1 MFPTMLKLFV
11 LSSYSKY
18 EQMFKKLN
26 SHGPELSLSSNSLP
40 LGKTRFLQSQKNLK
54 AKVNLRSDIVKDPF
68 IPVRDMAFPVKT
80 VSVYSL
86 YTFLLLD
93 SLSFKLTFIKYD
105 PLLWPPNFTFYSLF
119 QFKVQEN

>member
-1 MFPTMLKLFV
+1 MNRCL
-11 LSSYSKY
+11 
-18 EQMFKKLN
+18 KKLN
-26 SHGPELSLSSNSLP
+26 PHGPELSLSSNSLL

-105 PLLWPPNFTFYSLF
+105 PLL
-119 QFKVQEN
+119 